1 MSRFSAC
8 NSLIK
13 FTELL
18 FFATLSSLLCPLVRA
33 DVVPNALFS
42 DGVVLQQGIRIPIWG
57 TASSEEKVSVS
68 LLNQTISTKADRLGK
83 WRVDFKP
90 LRAGGPYPLSI
101 SGKNLI
107 KLNQVFVGEVYL
119 CGGQSNMEFPLAFS
133 TGGEQAI
140 KTSSDPLLHLFT
152 VVHNVSSVPLAS
164 PTGQW
169 TSANPKTSAKFSAVA
184 YYFGRSLRKTLHV
197 PIGLILASW
206 GGTPAQSW
214 TSEKSLSDDA
224 LLKSYLAK
232 YVAAKELYAKEMT
245 TYPGEREKYLK
256 ESEITRANNLPTPPS
271 PKTPSNPSSNSHSP
285 GVLYN
290 AMIAPLIPFGIRGT
304 IWYQGEANTGD
315 AWLYQTLFPAL
326 IKNWRRDWRQG
337 DFPFLF
343 VQLAPYLKKTEAPSE
358 SSWAELREAQR
369 LTSEQVNATGM
380 AVITD
385 LGDEKEIHPQDK
397 EAVGERLALLARNL
411 IYKQDVE
418 VQGPSFESVQFK
430 ESKAEVSFKR
440 IGGGLEAREGKTESI
455 PIKGGMPELK
465 GFTLAGE
472 DGVFYNATAIISEEK
487 VILSCPK
494 VPKPVS
500 VRYGWANYPVGNLWN
515 RAGLPASPFRSDSL
529 KLTTQP

>member
-1 MSRFSAC
+1 MLRFSDFKGTV
-8 NSLIK
+8 K
-13 FTELL
+13 FTAVLL
-18 FFATLSSLLCPLVRA
+18 FATLFSLSCPLVQA

-42 DGVVLQQGIRIPIWG
+42 TGVVLQQGIRIPIWG
-57 TASSEEKVSVS
+57 KASPEEKISVS
-68 LLNQTISTKADRLGK
+68 LLNQTISTKADSRGK

-90 LRAGGPYPLSI
+90 LRAGGPYQLSI

-140 KTSSDPLLHLFT
+140 KTSSDSLLHLFT
-152 VVHNVSSVPLAS
+152 VAHNVSSVPLAS

-169 TSANPKTSAKFSAVA
+169 TSANPKTSATFSAVA

-197 PIGLILASW
+197 PIGLVLASW

-214 TSEKSLSDDA
+214 TSEKSLSDNA
-224 LLKSYLAK
+224 LLKSYLGK
-232 YVAAKELYAKEMT
+232 YVAEQELYSKEMA
-245 TYPGEREKYLK
+245 TYSRERDERLR
-256 ESEITRANNLPTPPS
+256 ESEITRTNSLPIPPS
-271 PKTPSNPSSNSHSP
+271 PKTPSNPSTSSHSP
-285 GVLYN
+285 SVLYN

-326 IKNWRRDWRQG
+326 IKNWRRDWQQG

-397 EAVGERLALLARNL
+397 ETVGERLALLSRNL
-411 IYKQDVE
+411 IYKQKVE
-418 VQGPSFESVQFK
+418 AQGPTFESVQFK
-430 ESKAEVSFKR
+430 ESKAEVTFKR
-440 IGGGLEAREGKTESI
+440 IGGGLEAREGMTESEL
-455 PIKGGMPELK
+455 PKGRMPELK

-472 DGVFYNATAIISEEK
+472 NGVFYNATAIILEEK

-500 VRYGWANYPVGNLWN
+500 VRYGWANYPIGNLWN